1 MTEANLQM
9 EGPEERPAQWAVDH
23 HEMEEEDSSPHNSP
37 MWSPIPRLPTG
48 RLNMNYCLSIQATLT
63 DELGDVPPPTC
74 LDSTRWWKICYET
87 LELDLQKQL
96 LLAQVKQYSFM
107 GDVPWERV

>member
-9 EGPEERPAQWAVDH
+9 EGPEERPVQWVADH

-37 MWSPIPRLPTG
+37 MWSPVLRLQTG
-48 RLNMNYCLSIQATLT
+48 HLNMNYCLSIQATLT
-63 DELGDVPPPTC
+63 DELGDVPPPHMPGQHQ
-74 LDSTRWWKICYET
+74 WWKICYET

-96 LLAQVKQYSFM
+96 LLAQVK
-107 GDVPWERV
+107 

>member
-1 MTEANLQM
+1 MAAKTSDRGDDMTEANLQM
-9 EGPEERPAQWAVDH
+9 EGPEERPAQRAADH

-37 MWSPIPRLPTG
+37 TWSPVPRPPTG

-74 LDSTRWWKICYET
+74 LDGTGGGRYVTRH
-87 LELDLQKQL
+87 
-96 LLAQVKQYSFM
+96 
-107 GDVPWERV
+107 